1 MNYNITGTQE
11 IDSRDKLNN
20 NQQNQVCSHCHFK
33 GPTKKVLTVHMS
45 LQMSY
50 IYLKTDS

>member
-1 MNYNITGTQE
+1 MNYNIAGTQE
-11 IDSRDKLNN
+11 IDSRNKLNN
-20 NQQNQVCSHCHFK
+20 NQQNQVGSHCHFK

-50 IYLKTDS
+50 T